1 MPHTLAVIARSSS
14 DAVILLYRE
23 ILRMETRLLRPGAS
37 VGTHGVARKPP
48 RNDKYEESHKLF
60 ECARTGMSLIETL
73 VYVAVLGLISI
84 FITNS
89 LIKIVSVYRQAQA
102 EREVLSNARL
112 MMETVT
118 KNIAYSQE
126 VYAPTSRFN
135 STTSQISLITLL
147 DTLPE
152 HTSTYLDFWSD
163 GNRLLMREEGRATT
177 TISSATVKVTQFRAE
192 RIVQGL
198 GREAIK
204 ITLNVVSKTLPQAA
218 SATLNATT
226 ALRGNY

>member
-1 MPHTLAVIARSSS
+1 
-14 DAVILLYRE
+14 
-23 ILRMETRLLRPGAS
+23 
-37 VGTHGVARKPP
+37 
-48 RNDKYEESHKLF
+48 
-60 ECARTGMSLIETL
+60 MSLIETL
-73 VYVAVLGLISI
+73 VYVAILGMISV
-84 FITNS
+84 FIVNS
-89 LIKIVSVYRQAQA
+89 LIKIVAVYRRAQA

-135 STTSQISLITLL
+135 TTNGQISLVTPL

-152 HTSTYLDFWSD
+152 HTTTYLDFWSD
-163 GNRLLMREEGRATT
+163 GNRLLMREEGFATT
-177 TISSATVKVTQFRAE
+177 TLSSATVQVAQFRVE

-204 ITLNVVSKTLPQAA
+204 ITLNVVSKTLPQVA
-218 SATLNATT
+218 STTLNATT

>member
-1 MPHTLAVIARSSS
+1 MHYNNKQKKNLSVLYSSPLS
-14 DAVILLYRE
+14 FPRKRE
-23 ILRMETRLLRPGAS
+23 SRPSVFVKRLDSRFRG
-37 VGTHGVARKPP
+37 
-48 RNDKYEESHKLF
+48 NDK
-60 ECARTGMSLIETL
+60 CARTGMSLIETL

-89 LIKIVSVYRQAQA
+89 LIKIVGTYRQAQA

-118 KNIAYSQE
+118 KNIAYSRE
-126 VYAPTSRFN
+126 VYAPTSIFN
-135 STTSQISLITLL
+135 SATSQISLITPL

-152 HTSTYLDFWSD
+152 HTTTYLDFWSD
-163 GNRLLMREEGRATT
+163 GNRLLMREEGKATT
-177 TISSATVKVTQFRAE
+177 TLSSATVQVAQFRAE

-218 SATLNATT
+218 STTLNATT

>member
-1 MPHTLAVIARSSS
+1 MVIPRTLAVIARSSS
-14 DAVILLYRE
+14 DAAILLYRV
-23 ILRMETRLLRPGAS
+23 ILRPEARLLR
-37 VGTHGVARKPP
+37 RKHP
-48 RNDKYEESHKLF
+48 RNDRYEGLHKLSKST
-60 ECARTGMSLIETL
+60 RTGMSLIETL
-73 VYVAVLGLISI
+73 VYVAVLGIISI

-89 LIKIVSVYRQAQA
+89 LIKIVGIYRQAQA

-112 MMETVT
+112 IMETVT

-126 VYAPTSRFN
+126 VYAPMSRFN
-135 STTSQISLITLL
+135 TSTSQLSLITPL

-152 HTSTYLDFWSD
+152 HTTTYLDFWSD
-163 GNRLLMREEGRATT
+163 GNRLLMREEGKATT
-177 TISSATVKVTQFRAE
+177 TLSSATVQVAQFRAE

-204 ITLNVVSKTLPQAA
+204 ITLNVVSRTLPQAA
-218 SATLNATT
+218 STTLNATT